1 MEISRT
7 KNLKIYN
14 NLRNGGKNMIE
25 IVRNNIS
32 KIVTA
37 SVLIVLGVIGRL
49 TLSELL
55 PSSPSFYITLNGI
68 TQPMFM
74 MDLFFLIA
82 IISILSGLLL
92 KSYYV
97 LIVPLSIMLI
107 TDIIIG
113 NNYIF
118 LFTWSGFAMIGLIGY
133 ILKIKNKFT
142 MQKTPLIFGAGI
154 GSVLLYDLW
163 TNFGCWIGWYPHNL
177 QGLSLCYTLAI
188 PFTLWHLLSTTIA
201 ITVIVLPILY
211 LKEHKFIKLDYS
223 TKPIEKPISISLLA
237 IIMFISIALFFI

>member
-1 MEISRT
+1 
-7 KNLKIYN
+7 
-14 NLRNGGKNMIE
+14 MIE
-25 IVRNNIS
+25 IVKNNIS

-37 SVLIVLGVIGRL
+37 SVLIVLGVVGRL

-97 LIVPLSIMLI
+97 FIVPLSIMLI